1 MFLVLT
7 RIYFIFRTSMYYSLF
22 MGPFCWIKE
31 SYYDRGVYCWVWG
44 MGVLYLS
51 GSLDNY
57 RKIVQRNFFRMLY
70 VLLTLF
76 LCVRSLLHEI
86 FGKLIDKEMILL

>member
-1 MFLVLT
+1 MRL
-7 RIYFIFRTSMYYSLF
+7 
-22 MGPFCWIKE
+22 
-31 SYYDRGVYCWVWG
+31 
-44 MGVLYLS
+44 LYLS
-51 GSLDNY
+51 GGLDNY
-57 RKIVQRNFFRMLY
+57 REIVERTFFRMLY